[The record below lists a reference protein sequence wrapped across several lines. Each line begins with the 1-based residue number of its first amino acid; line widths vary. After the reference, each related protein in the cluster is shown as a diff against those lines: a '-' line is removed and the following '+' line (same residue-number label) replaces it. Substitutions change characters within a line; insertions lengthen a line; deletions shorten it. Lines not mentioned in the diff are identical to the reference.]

1 MRRHDY
7 DSVEITDV
15 IGFEKGFIL
24 RWASPEIGFGEYTIL
39 TKVKRNEFGF
49 AEEDIEIEGE
59 SECMDCNEDKAFLIA
74 LLKKLAEKINI
85 IS

>member
-15 IGFEKGFIL
+15 IGFENGLII
-24 RWASPEIGFGEYTIL
+24 RWASPEIGFGEYTIN

-49 AEEDIEIEGE
+49 ADGDIEIEGD
-59 SECMDCNEDKAFLIA
+59 SEWMDCNEDKAFLKA
-74 LLKKLAEKINI
+74 LLDKLLEKTNI
-85 IS
+85 VS